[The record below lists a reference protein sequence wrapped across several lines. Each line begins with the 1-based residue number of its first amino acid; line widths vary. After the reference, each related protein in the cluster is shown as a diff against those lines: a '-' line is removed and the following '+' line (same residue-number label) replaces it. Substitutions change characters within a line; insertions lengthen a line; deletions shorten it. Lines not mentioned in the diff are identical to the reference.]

1 MDSNSVQQALI
12 SLEDRFRELRD
23 LGQNKLQAQETTIG
37 ELRNQLSQAIAAE
50 MAASQKIIAAEMAA
64 SQKIDELSSKLEHKS
79 KEVDILR
86 VRCEISAQRARHAE
100 ALKQQL
106 ETARATIQEKIQE
119 EEHMLEIISDL
130 NARNREL
137 RSEARSLAQS
147 AQQSH
152 AHLTKSFALLNK
164 YSQIN
169 SRLTKA

>member
-1 MDSNSVQQALI
+1 MESNSVQQALI

-23 LGQNKLQAQETTIG
+23 LGQNKLQDQETTIG

-50 MAASQKIIAAEMAA
+50 MAASQKI
-64 SQKIDELSSKLEHKS
+64 DDLSSKLEHKS

-130 NARNREL
+130 NTRNQEL
-137 RSEARSLAQS
+137 RSEARSLTQS
-147 AQQSH
+147 VQQSH
-152 AHLTKSFALLNK
+152 AYLTKSFALLNR
-164 YSQIN
+164 YNQIN